1 MPFALLYA
9 WDSRE
14 DSARLEAAAGLA
26 ASELHAAELI
36 DPRNKGDSWPIGSGS
51 EMLIAERAHG
61 VTLHEGPWPEA
72 TKRAAVLKIAA
83 PGAEPYGYLVA
94 GISPR
99 RAFDDEYR
107 DFLRLV
113 GANIASAVAGVHA
126 LEDERKRAEA
136 LAELDRAKTAFFT
149 NVSHEFRTPLTLI
162 LGPLEELLTKG
173 EGALAQEERALLS
186 VAQRN
191 GQRLLRLV
199 NALLDFAR
207 IEAGRTQASYQ
218 PTDMASLTAE
228 LASNFR
234 SACERAGI
242 RLTVKCAPLPEAIYL
257 DHEMW
262 EKIVLNLLSN
272 AFKFTFEGEI
282 CVRVRDAGERVEL
295 EVSDTGTGVPEDEL
309 PRMFER
315 FHRVENA
322 RGRSHEGSGIGL
334 ALVHEL
340 VKLHGGSINVRS
352 VWGGGTALTVAVPKG
367 SAHLPAERVKVRG
380 EARSSAGARADAYV
394 AEALGWLPAAATAPE
409 PSPAGAQRIL
419 IADDNADLREYARRL
434 LGDHY
439 DVHTVPDGQA
449 ALEAARALR
458 PDIII
463 SDVMMPRLD
472 GFGLIREIRADP
484 QLQAIPIILLSARAG
499 EEARVEGLGRGA
511 DDYLVK
517 PFSAR
522 ELLVRVGALVRSA
535 EMHRR
540 VNEARA
546 QFETLLNAAPLGVYL
561 VDGDFRIAAV
571 NPVALPMFGDIPDLV
586 GRDFDSVMHV
596 LWPKDYADE
605 IVQLF
610 RRTLETGEPH
620 LVPESIRERRD
631 RRLTEYYEWQI
642 NRIPLPGDRRGVVC
656 YFRDISKS
664 VLVREA
670 LREADSR
677 KDEFLATLSHELRN
691 PLAPLRSSLEVLK
704 RVGAQGQRA
713 GQALDV
719 MQRQLSHLVRL
730 VDDLLEVSRITR
742 GAVELR
748 KERVRLDLVLR
759 NALEASE
766 PLMRAR
772 NHRVKVS
779 IPQEPIV
786 LMADPMRLAQVFGN
800 LLNNAAKYS
809 DENGQIT
816 IEAGREA
823 DEAVIAIS
831 DAGDGIEPDQLPKLF
846 QIFMRGERSSR
857 RNQSGLGIGLALV
870 HRLTEMHGGRVEA
883 RSEGAERAVAS
894 RFACR

>member
-1 MPFALLYA
+1 
-9 WDSRE
+9 
-14 DSARLEAAAGLA
+14 
-26 ASELHAAELI
+26 
-36 DPRNKGDSWPIGSGS
+36 
-51 EMLIAERAHG
+51 
-61 VTLHEGPWPEA
+61 
-72 TKRAAVLKIAA
+72 
-83 PGAEPYGYLVA
+83 
-94 GISPR
+94 
-99 RAFDDEYR
+99 
-107 DFLRLV
+107 
-113 GANIASAVAGVHA
+113 
-126 LEDERKRAEA
+126 
-136 LAELDRAKTAFFT
+136 
-149 NVSHEFRTPLTLI
+149 
-162 LGPLEELLTKG
+162 
-173 EGALAQEERALLS
+173 
-186 VAQRN
+186 
-191 GQRLLRLV
+191 
-199 NALLDFAR
+199 
-207 IEAGRTQASYQ
+207 
-218 PTDMASLTAE
+218 
-228 LASNFR
+228 
-234 SACERAGI
+234 
-242 RLTVKCAPLPEAIYL
+242 
-257 DHEMW
+257 
-262 EKIVLNLLSN
+262 
-272 AFKFTFEGEI
+272 
-282 CVRVRDAGERVEL
+282 
-295 EVSDTGTGVPEDEL
+295 
-309 PRMFER
+309 MFER

-352 VWGGGTALTVAVPKG
+352 VWGAGTALTVAIPKG

-380 EARSSAGARADAYV
+380 EARTSTGARADAYV

-419 IADDNADLREYARRL
+419 VADDNADLREYARRL

-449 ALEAARALR
+449 ALDAARALR

-522 ELLVRVGALVRSA
+522 ELQVRVGALVRSA

-540 VNEARA
+540 ANEARA

-561 VDGDFRIAAV
+561 VDEEFRIAAV
-571 NPVALPMFGDIPDLV
+571 NPVALPMFGDIPDLI
-586 GRDFDSVMHV
+586 GRDFDGVMHV

-605 IVQLF
+605 IVQRF

-620 LVPESIRERRD
+620 LVPESISERRD

-713 GQALDV
+713 GPVLDV

-766 PLMRAR
+766 PLMRTR
-772 NHRVKVS
+772 NHRVNVS

-786 LMADPMRLAQVFGN
+786 LMADPVRLAQVFGN

-816 IEAGREA
+816 IEARREA
-823 DEAVIAIS
+823 GEAVIAIS

-846 QIFMRGERSSR
+846 QIFMRGERSSL

-883 RSEGAERAVAS
+883 RSEGAGKGSCFTIRLPLSSVQQVATSAGEREGQTIPPLRILVIDDNRDAAASLAMLLETMGAEVCVAHDGAHGLVEYQKF
-894 RFACR
+894 RPLVVLLDIGMPGMDGYEVARRLRALQVQPRACIVALTGWGQDEDRRRVREAGFDHHLVKPADIDALQTLIAAIQDAPR